1 MRSLFLITFLFYS
14 TLQAQTFEKAIQ
26 EEDWETAITFEKEA
40 KKMNVDE
47 LFDLGFAFFQ
57 LDQSEKSETY
67 MTKAID
73 NGGKNDYFHFYR
85 GVVRTAL
92 KKYPNALG
100 DFKNAAALNPNSQA
114 NFAEIGRVFA
124 IMEKS
129 DSALYYLNIAR
140 ALPYENKFAYVLPV
154 YIQSD
159 NKQYEAAL
167 QEVDNSFALLGDADA
182 DTYKELVKEK
192 SLVLEKLNKSKEEI
206 IEYFQSELDK
216 KPDLYSIYTFII
228 QYQNELGLYDKS
240 AERVNELKKLF
251 AENRLPQEMMDKKR
265 VLIQVVTV
273 DKKEVYYYAMLKDAT
288 ETLDLTYLAFV
299 YKEDSE
305 DLYKRIMTEKTIQ
318 LSENSASHL
327 LCARDPDGTHYTF
340 LEGWKTDEIPFEE
353 FKTLTEKVIRGE
365 IQAGASSSYGT
376 VKASSGKKK
385 KKKK

>member
-1 MRSLFLITFLFYS
+1 MKLFFVFTLLFVS
-14 TLQAQTFEKAIQ
+14 GLTAQTFDKAIADKDWEKAIS
-26 EEDWETAITFEKEA
+26 FEKES
-40 KKMNVDE
+40 KDMNVDQ

-57 LDQSEKSETY
+57 LDKLEKSELY

-85 GVVRTAL
+85 GVVRTSL
-92 KKYPNALG
+92 KKYPSALG

-124 IMEKS
+124 IMEKT
-129 DSALYYLNIAR
+129 DSAIHYLNIAR
-140 ALPYENKFAYVLPV
+140 KLPFENQFAYLLPV
-154 YIQSD
+154 YLYSD
-159 NKQYEAAL
+159 NKNYTTAL
-167 QEVDNSFALLGDADA
+167 SELETSFQILGDSDT

-192 SLVLEKLNKSKEEI
+192 CFVLGKLNTPKEDILSYLQTERT
-206 IEYFQSELDK
+206 K
-216 KPDLYSIYTFII
+216 KPDFYAIYTYLI
-228 QYQNELGLYDKS
+228 QYQNELKRYDES
-240 AERVNELKKLF
+240 AALIEELRTHF
-251 AENRLPQEMMDKKR
+251 TQNNLPQEMMDKKR
-265 VLIQVVTV
+265 VLIEVATV
-273 DKKEVYYYAMLKDAT
+273 DGKEVYYYAMLKAAT

-305 DLYKRIMTEKTIQ
+305 ELYKRIMTEKTIQ

-340 LEGWKTDEIPFEE
+340 LQGWKTDEIPFEE

-365 IQAGASSSYGT
+365 IQASASSSYGT
-376 VKASSGKKK
+376 VKAGSKKK